1 MQHTNDPNDTEPTDT
16 PWSKLRRTVR
26 SLRQNGTPE
35 GIAAAIGRARDA
47 QLDMLRAAGEPIPP
61 TIREMDAATESDVVS
76 NLTDQERDQMIAE
89 NVASI
94 EAVPQAVWERIPA
107 GQAISREWALFWA
120 RRGYDC
126 YACRGFGEHRV
137 WNVWL
142 AGERIELGREPTA

>member
-1 MQHTNDPNDTEPTDT
+1 MQPQHTNDPNDDPDGAISLT
-16 PWSKLRRTVR
+16 P
-26 SLRQNGTPE
+26 Q
-35 GIAAAIGRARDA
+35 
-47 QLDMLRAAGEPIPP
+47 Q
-61 TIREMDAATESDVVS
+61 RE
-76 NLTDQERDQMIAE
+76 QMIAE

-94 EAVPQAVWERIPA
+94 EAVPAAVWERIPA